1 MFPAELVGLPCESA
15 GRIDDRMNRFGLD
28 EESILGRV
36 GASSMSPRVPTV
48 RQSVFIGGVGFGLV
62 GLAAFAV
69 WAVGGKPLT
78 NALGEGGLYTL
89 IALTFIGLAGVVF
102 GQLVI
107 GPGGTPRIYALFTL
121 AFTAYSVAW
130 SAAWFG
136 LRGTLAAEVV
146 GAVVGAAAM
155 AGLLV
160 WGFGAGREFP
170 RVAAALILLNALG
183 YFLGEVWW
191 RWLPGEGGAQLLGAI
206 LNRPQRAMFAMLGWG
221 VVFGGCFGAGMGYAI
236 YRCQAA
242 VRAKLRTGIPLK
254 PGQ

>member
-1 MFPAELVGLPCESA
+1 M
-15 GRIDDRMNRFGLD
+15 
-28 EESILGRV
+28 
-36 GASSMSPRVPTV
+36 
-48 RQSVFIGGVGFGLV
+48 
-62 GLAAFAV
+62 
-69 WAVGGKPLT
+69 
-78 NALGEGGLYTL
+78 
-89 IALTFIGLAGVVF
+89 
-102 GQLVI
+102 
-107 GPGGTPRIYALFTL
+107 LFRSTL

-221 VVFGGCFGAGMGYAI
+221 VVFGGCFGAGVGYAI